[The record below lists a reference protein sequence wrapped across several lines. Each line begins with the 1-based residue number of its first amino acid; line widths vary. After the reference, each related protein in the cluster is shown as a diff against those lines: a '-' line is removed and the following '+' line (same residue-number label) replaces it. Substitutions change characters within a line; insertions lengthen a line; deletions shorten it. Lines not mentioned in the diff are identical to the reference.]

1 MSSSSSSSAAA
12 PYQPPEV
19 SGPHPVLLH
28 VYDVTNA
35 SSDAINAT
43 VAGLNKLTKDFLG
56 LGGVF
61 HGGAFSFFFF
71 FFQPR
76 PLSLDLER
84 KNKLKSEREETK
96 KKKN

>member
-43 VAGLNKLTKDFLG
+43 VAGLNKLTKDVLG
-56 LGGVF
+56 LGGRTRRPPAETIW
-61 HGGAFSFFFF
+61 GGSV
-71 FFQPR
+71 
-76 PLSLDLER
+76 
-84 KNKLKSEREETK
+84 
-96 KKKN
+96 